1 MSDESM
7 LVTES
12 ASAAKVIQA
21 RGLSKRYDEGEHSL
35 CIFHDLDFDLAQGQ
49 SVGIVGSSGAGKTTL
64 LNILGGLDTV
74 SSGSV
79 ELCGVDLANCSD
91 RTLTRLRNENLGF
104 VYQFHH
110 LLTEFTAI
118 ENVAMPLYI
127 SGTKKREAESRALD
141 LLAKVGLSK
150 RANHKPSELS
160 GGERQRVAIARA
172 LANEPKCVLMD
183 EPTGNLDEATAR
195 KIQELMLELQRDLNT
210 SFVVVTHDLQLA
222 KRMDRVFIME
232 EGGLREDT

>member
-1 MSDESM
+1 MSN
-7 LVTES
+7 V
-12 ASAAKVIQA
+12 VIQA
-21 RGLSKRYDEGEHSL
+21 TGLGKSYSEGKHSL
-35 CIFHDLDFDLAQGQ
+35 TIFAGLNFELLEGQ

-64 LNILGGLDTV
+64 LNILGGLDSATE
-74 SSGSV
+74 GKV
-79 ELCGVDLANCSD
+79 ELCGVDMAGRSD
-91 RTLTRLRNENLGF
+91 KAITQLRNKHLGF

-110 LLTEFTAI
+110 LLAEFTAI

-127 SGTKKREAESRALD
+127 SGMARRDAESRALD
-141 LLAKVGLSK
+141 LLTKVGLSE
-150 RANHKPSELS
+150 RARHKPPELS

-172 LANEPKCVLMD
+172 LANQPKCVLMD

-222 KRMDRVFIME
+222 GRMDRVLIME
-232 EGGLREDT
+232 DGALKERELS